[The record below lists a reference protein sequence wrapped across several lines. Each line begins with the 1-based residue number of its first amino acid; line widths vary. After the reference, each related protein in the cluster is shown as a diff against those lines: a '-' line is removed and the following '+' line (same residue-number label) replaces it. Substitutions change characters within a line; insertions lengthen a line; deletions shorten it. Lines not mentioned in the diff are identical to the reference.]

1 MKAVFLYLQGSK
13 EEWSETASAK
23 LEKKISY
30 IVNFKI
36 KALKSKSQP
45 REQEADKKKQEELK
59 ILEAI
64 SKDDFVILF
73 DERGKLHKNSRDFSA
88 AIVKAIESGR
98 QRIVFVIGGPY
109 GFSQKAKD
117 RADLLLSLSP
127 LTLNHHVAKV
137 TALEQVYRALT
148 IWKNIK
154 YHND

>member
-1 MKAVFLYLQGSK
+1 M
-13 EEWSETASAK
+13 
-23 LEKKISY
+23 
-30 IVNFKI
+30 
-36 KALKSKSQP
+36 
-45 REQEADKKKQEELK
+45 
-59 ILEAI
+59 
-64 SKDDFVILF
+64 ILF